1 MASMTGQIMDI
12 ASLKVMAVSSGNV
25 LAALFMNIIIHTVIP
40 WVLVI
45 WFFYSESLTISDY
58 IWTQNCM
65 SILMYICMYI

>member
-1 MASMTGQIMDI
+1 MASMTGILPLQ
-12 ASLKVMAVSSGNV
+12 KVMAVSFGNV
-25 LAALFMNIIIHTVIP
+25 SAALFMNIIIHIIIP

-58 IWTQNCM
+58 NWTQNYM

>member
-25 LAALFMNIIIHTVIP
+25 LAALFMNIIIHIVIP

-45 WFFYSESLTISDY
+45 
-58 IWTQNCM
+58 
-65 SILMYICMYI
+65 